1 MGYIT
6 NFPDGV
12 SSWGIPMVG
21 GGNSSFTG
29 FGNTYFVDATY
40 GNDLH
45 DGTSLESAFA
55 TIQAAVTAQ
64 IANTKGQGDTIFV
77 LPGTY
82 TESITGNLTSCRLI
96 GYHPF
101 SVRVTPTASHAYSG
115 NLHDAL
121 ITGIMFDSPT
131 TTNLD
136 YAAVRFTSVQDSVIT
151 NCMFGKQGGATENS
165 VGVMFGT
172 YATGTSTVSFHR
184 SVFSNNQIL
193 NNGGG
198 NCFYYGLVMG
208 SGSGDATNANSR
220 TMWNSRIENNI
231 INGSEQGIRLISNSG
246 GSFGTIIKDNVIAG
260 SPLDN
265 GETLGTGIYFLDD
278 TAAQY
283 ARIWV
288 IKNYVFAQDDAIA
301 GFAPAMT
308 MGNIVSVGN
317 AGSETPASETGQQ

>member
-1 MGYIT
+1 MLT
-6 NFPDGV
+6 HFPHGV
-12 SSWGIPMVG
+12 SSRGVPLPEGSGYGVPTVG
-21 GGNSSFTG
+21 NI
-29 FGNTYFVDATY
+29 YWVDGVN
-40 GNDLH
+40 GND
-45 DGTSLESAFA
+45 GNKGVEPSKAFK
-55 TIQAAVTAQ
+55 TIQKAITTQRAETTGV
-64 IANTKGQGDTIFV
+64 GDVIYV

-82 TESITGNLTSCRLI
+82 TESLTGDLTACKLI

-101 SVRVTPTASHAYSG
+101 ACRVTPTASHAYSG
-115 NLHDAL
+115 SLHDAQ
-121 ITGIMFDSPT
+121 ISGFMFDSPT

-151 NCMFGKQGGATENS
+151 NNLFGKQGGATANS

-172 YATGTSTVSFHR
+172 YATATTTVSFHR

-198 NCFYYGLVMG
+198 NCFYYGLGMC

-231 INGSEQGIRLISNSG
+231 INASEQGIRLVSNSG
-246 GSFGTIIKDNVIAG
+246 GSFGTIIKDNVVAG

-265 GETLGTGIYFLDD
+265 GETLGSGIYFVDD
-278 TAAQY
+278 TAPQY

-288 IKNYVFAQDDAIA
+288 INNYVFSQDDAIE

-317 AGSETPASETGQQ
+317 SGAETPAGETGYAS